1 MRPFLLVASSVLM
14 LGCQARSLPP
24 SGMTSGEL
32 QPPDSSVR
40 VQAEPALPPPSL
52 VTDSVLQKTAISP
65 PQSAPRLIKNAELLI
80 LVSSIS
86 ETLPKVN
93 QLLSQ
98 HQGDMLSLQETRLS
112 DTSSTAT
119 LILRVPQQ
127 HLETL
132 IEKLLTLGQ
141 VEQRSL
147 TTQDVSEQLIDLE
160 ARLRNLRRTEDSLLA
175 ILNRSGTI
183 TEVLAVTQELSNI
196 RQQIEQLTAQLTRL
210 ENQVTYSRITLTL
223 IEERPPVIID
233 PNLWEQL
240 GMTFAEAL
248 TSLSNLGISGLK
260 ALIWLLVYSPL
271 VVVPFL
277 LLKKWWHR

>member
-40 VQAEPALPPPSL
+40 VQAEPAPPL

>member
-40 VQAEPALPPPSL
+40 VQAEPAPPL

-277 LLKKWWHR
+277 LLKKWWQR